1 MFNKEFDPTTG
12 QDKLYIK
19 VGGNKIFGSQP
30 QAKQAGVQEQASYMQ
45 QQFGGRSMDDIYS
58 SILAA
63 RPSDTDIQVALGK
76 QTGLSEQIAGAR
88 AQMDDIQRKM
98 LGDQSAIFN
107 AVNPD
112 GTPVDPRIKV
122 AQYQQNM
129 QSYMDRINQ
138 LGKLE
143 SIYKA
148 ELQTLSEAEKN
159 RMEQENKRNL
169 TALQYLKDVNE
180 QKRQEEQFSFQ
191 KEQFQFQKE
200 KEAYQQEKPTWVQD
214 KSGAWIN
221 TNAPITPGTDLA
233 DFTGTL
239 QRNVNGATNN
249 V

>member
-1 MFNKEFDPTTG
+1 
-12 QDKLYIK
+12 
-19 VGGNKIFGSQP
+19 
-30 QAKQAGVQEQASYMQ
+30 
-45 QQFGGRSMDDIYS
+45 
-58 SILAA
+58 
-63 RPSDTDIQVALGK
+63 
-76 QTGLSEQIAGAR
+76 
-88 AQMDDIQRKM
+88 M

-143 SIYKA
+143 STYKA

-159 RMEQENKRNL
+159 RIEQENKRNL

-200 KEAYQQEKPTWVQD
+200 KESFAQQKPEWTFNKETNQWV
-214 KSGAWIN
+214 N
-221 TNAPITPGTDLA
+221 TNTPITPGTDLA
-233 DFTGTL
+233 DFTRTL
-239 QRNVNGATNN
+239 GVS
-249 V
+249 